1 MHNSLQATFS
11 FMSKNP
17 SYFFEKYFYI
27 SFKLTQEKNPNIP
40 INAIN
45 CSIGLH
51 ELPAIQEVIKHRGEN
66 RIKHTISYI
75 LQQIVRMQKSTSNT
89 NTVTFPTSKVAFIFM
104 IDLFKTNT
112 IIHLNICLLFNA
124 TFILH

>member
-1 MHNSLQATFS
+1 MHNSLQETFS

-17 SYFFEKYFYI
+17 SYFFEKHFYI
-27 SFKLTQEKNPNIP
+27 SFKLTQKENPNIP

-51 ELPAIQEVIKHRGEN
+51 ELPAIQEVIQHRGEN
-66 RIKHTISYI
+66 RIKHTTSCI
-75 LQQIVRMQKSTSNT
+75 LQQIVRIQKSTSNT
-89 NTVTFPTSKVAFIFM
+89 YIVTFPTSKIAFTLM

-124 TFILH
+124 IFILH